1 MISHSILKTFY
12 FELELNEVELLTCF
26 SCWPVMAGDT
36 GLCVTLGIPAA
47 IMSPEQCLTHNERL
61 INFGDSH

>member
-1 MISHSILKTFY
+1 MK
-12 FELELNEVELLTCF
+12 LNC
-26 SCWPVMAGDT
+26 SRASPAGLRWQET
-36 GLCVTLGIPAA
+36 GLCVILGIPAA